1 MKICVVGDVHLSQ
14 YSSIIRKRSKLYS
27 MRLENCIQSI
37 NWAERQAE
45 ENGCDCI
52 VYLGDFFDR
61 PDLNAEEITAL
72 QDIEWSIKPHYFLV
86 GNHEM
91 GMNDLSYSSAHN
103 MKRVPLSTVINEP
116 AWIGSSRGSNIR
128 LLFLPYILESN
139 RKNFKEYIDSAKSLS
154 LGDYKEVYDKVV
166 VFSHNDLE
174 GIRYGQYVSKSGFNV
189 EEIFDNCEMYINGHL
204 HNQQQINEKI
214 INLGNLT
221 GQNFSEDAEKYSHT
235 IGILDLNTMKL
246 DLINNPYAFNF
257 YKFEISKESDIE
269 EMLVK
274 CKNNS
279 VLTLKVNEDLF
290 DLLKEKLNSMPSII
304 EYRIIIKPKPI
315 LNESV
320 EIEQVLNTNHVE
332 SFKNYI
338 LSQLDNTDILKEEL
352 SLLA

>member
-1 MKICVVGDVHLSQ
+1 MKICVVGDIHISQ
-14 YSSIIRKRSKLYS
+14 YSSIIRKRSQLYS
-27 MRLENCIQSI
+27 MRLENCIKSI

-61 PDLNAEEITAL
+61 SDLNAEEITAL

-139 RKNFKEYIDSAKSLS
+139 RKSFKEYIDGAKSLS
-154 LGDYKEVYDKVV
+154 PGDYKEVYDKVV
-166 VFSHNDLE
+166 AFSHNDLE

-246 DLINNPYAFNF
+246 ELINNPYAFNF
-257 YKFEISKESDIE
+257 YKFEILCEKDIDKSLDKCKENAVISAKVKES
-269 EMLVK
+269 
-274 CKNNS
+274 
-279 VLTLKVNEDLF
+279 LF
-290 DLLKEKLNSMPSII
+290 EKYKEKISNCSKVC
-304 EYRIIIKPKPI
+304 EYRLMLIAEKSSQSNDNIKDI
-315 LNESV
+315 VNS
-320 EIEQVLNTNHVE
+320 NHIE

-338 LSQLDNTDILKEEL
+338 LGQLDNTDILKEEL
-352 SLLA
+352 SLLN